1 VEVAIGPSF
10 SSWSR
15 VPLSPNYPNSV
26 EFPLNDCPTT
36 QNLTNYFTGNQ
47 LTYKTYSASLVNWAG
62 GDVKL
67 RFHLSGDYLYSG
79 GHWWID
85 DLAVTGA
92 LVPGACATGS
102 AGPPPVGNLTV
113 GKSGADVVATWN
125 AASCPAP
132 AVNLY
137 RGSLGSFAAFT
148 GGTCSLP
155 ASGSATLTLPDNVW
169 FLLAA
174 VDGAGADGSYGLTGS
189 GAERTISGAS
199 AVCPA
204 VVQHVTS
211 GSCP

>member
-1 VEVAIGPSF
+1 MKWLGPCG
-10 SSWSR
+10 SR
-15 VPLSPNYPNSV
+15 S
-26 EFPLNDCPTT
+26 
-36 QNLTNYFTGNQ
+36 
-47 LTYKTYSASLVNWAG
+47 SASDGRAILIAPFLYSTGAG
-62 GDVKL
+62 GGSVRAAQL
-67 RFHLSGDYLYSG
+67 VAG
-79 GHWWID
+79 GGGGE
-85 DLAVTGA
+85 LAADA
-92 LVPGACATGS
+92 LV
-102 AGPPPVGNLTV
+102 GPPPVGNLTV